1 MDAMLGAIAFDTT
14 TERTQRFT
22 LDAIMN
28 ANNLAFFVEFFTGF
42 YSQRP
47 SVSNV
52 RNREVADCL
61 DRRAGQEGLLD
72 GHTQHKRARGG
83 EKPKIFGF
91 YDRSLLFSVF
101 QTHLRSVPH
110 VKKWSDIFRPCL
122 ETTSLFT
129 KTYIWLMIKLKK
141 N

>member
-52 RNREVADCL
+52 RNREVSDCL
-61 DRRAGQEGLLD
+61 DR
-72 GHTQHKRARGG
+72 
-83 EKPKIFGF
+83 
-91 YDRSLLFSVF
+91 
-101 QTHLRSVPH
+101 
-110 VKKWSDIFRPCL
+110 
-122 ETTSLFT
+122 
-129 KTYIWLMIKLKK
+129 
-141 N
+141 

>member
-28 ANNLAFFVEFFTGF
+28 ANNLAFFLEFFTGF

-52 RNREVADCL
+52 CNREVSDCL
-61 DRRAGQEGLLD
+61 DRLLAGTHNTSVRRRRAAERL
-72 GHTQHKRARGG
+72 
-83 EKPKIFGF
+83 EKAMSTYCQNVFFFWTKC
-91 YDRSLLFSVF
+91 DLFFVNQVSV
-101 QTHLRSVPH
+101 LY
-110 VKKWSDIFRPCL
+110 L
-122 ETTSLFT
+122 
-129 KTYIWLMIKLKK
+129 
-141 N
+141 

>member
-28 ANNLAFFVEFFTGF
+28 ANNLIFFLECVTGF

-52 RNREVADCL
+52 CNREVSDCL
-61 DRRAGQEGLLD
+61 DRLLAGTHNTSVRRRRAAERLEKACCETLPCPMDVGC
-72 GHTQHKRARGG
+72 HFYRAP
-83 EKPKIFGF
+83 ECPT
-91 YDRSLLFSVF
+91 V
-101 QTHLRSVPH
+101 
-110 VKKWSDIFRPCL
+110 DIVHSF
-122 ETTSLFT
+122 
-129 KTYIWLMIKLKK
+129 
-141 N
+141 